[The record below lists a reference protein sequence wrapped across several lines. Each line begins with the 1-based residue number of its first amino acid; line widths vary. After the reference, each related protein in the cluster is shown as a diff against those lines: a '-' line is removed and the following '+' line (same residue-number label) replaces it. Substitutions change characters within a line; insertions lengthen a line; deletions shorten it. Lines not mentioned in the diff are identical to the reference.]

1 MSENRGSEIIGAFI
15 IGGLIGAALGMLF
28 APAAGSE
35 TREKLGE
42 WFDENKT
49 KAGEKLERLEGEIKK
64 RKEQLLKSA
73 EE

>member
-1 MSENRGSEIIGAFI
+1 MAENRGSEIIGAFI

-28 APAAGSE
+28 APAAGGE

-42 WFDENKT
+42 WFDEKKVKT
-49 KAGEKLERLEGEIKK
+49 REKLDKLEEEIKK
-64 RKEQLLKSA
+64 RKEQLLKNA

>member
-1 MSENRGSEIIGAFI
+1 MAENRGSEIIGAFI

-42 WFDENKT
+42 WLDENKT
-49 KAGEKLERLEGEIKK
+49 KAKEKLDELEGEIKK
-64 RKEQLLKSA
+64 RKEKLFKNA